1 MEQVASY
8 FDDESLATVQAVFAK
23 LQIPYELRAEEGDM
37 PATSVWVPPEFFD
50 QACDT
55 VEKLEQYRM
64 EKLAKTRG
72 PRRCRNCYGTDLE
85 ECTEQ
90 YRDKLPPEV
99 NAVYRC
105 RKCNQLFVE

>member
-8 FDDESLATVQAVFAK
+8 FDEESLATVKAVFAQ
-23 LQIPYELRAEEGDM
+23 LQIPYELRPEEGDM

-64 EKLAKTRG
+64 EKLAQSRG

-99 NAVYRC
+99 TALYRC
-105 RKCNQLFVE
+105 RKCNQILAE